1 MCRVISTVISTGAV
15 THLELEEIV
24 ARAVAEL
31 LPRRVARVEARD
43 LRVRQV
49 RPLRVRNV
57 VPAEGEDSR
66 RADVDPDDRV
76 AEELE
81 AVDDR
86 VRRLARR
93 AAHDIL
99 VRRVPAKR
107 RRGRPVRHEVDPQ
120 QLRAERGAARRNR
133 GGGSRADAV
142 REGAATRERD
152 RGTRWRARPRAPS
165 DGQTESREKEKE
177 GVVCVVAGGQRERR
191 ARSISTI
198 RRTPPGG
205 YGRRSAPASRAAPR
219 CVTVIARDRPSRF
232 GRRPLPRNTLE
243 RATAAVARTPHLKKE
258 RRTRGGG
265 GGGRWSEGGGWEAC
279 RRT

>member
-24 ARAVAEL
+24 ARAVAER

-99 VRRVPAKR
+99 VRRVPAER

-120 QLRAERGAARRNR
+120 QLRAERGAARRRPAARRNS

-142 REGAATRERD
+142 REGAATRESD
-152 RGTRWRARPRAPS
+152 RETRWRARPRAPS
-165 DGQTESREKEKE
+165 DGQTASREKE
-177 GVVCVVAGGQRERR
+177 GVVCVVAGGQREQR

-219 CVTVIARDRPSRF
+219 HVTVIVRDRPSRF
-232 GRRPLPRNTLE
+232 GRRPLPR
-243 RATAAVARTPHLKKE
+243 RCRG
-258 RRTRGGG
+258 TR
-265 GGGRWSEGGGWEAC
+265 
-279 RRT
+279 